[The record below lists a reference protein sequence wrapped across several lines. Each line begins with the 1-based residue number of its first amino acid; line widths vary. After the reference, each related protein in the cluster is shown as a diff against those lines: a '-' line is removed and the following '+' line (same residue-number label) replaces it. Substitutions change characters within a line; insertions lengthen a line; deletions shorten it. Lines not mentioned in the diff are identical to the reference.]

1 MTQSFQL
8 PSFLSRYLLQ
18 SRPDHRYRRLPDVIL
33 TTALGIVTVIAASY
47 FAVARTDVGR
57 DALRRTIE
65 QQFAEAFHGRLE
77 IGMLSG
83 NLGLEFLA
91 TDVRLFDTRGRLTV
105 RIDTMY
111 ARPRWRD
118 LLARRFSV
126 RSLQLIRPTF
136 SLRYQADST
145 WNIQSALRPRIP
157 VDETGNSWSF
167 HSADL
172 HIVDGAVRTE
182 HIAAAP
188 PAVDAGWLFDY
199 AQAEVRDL
207 EVKATIEWDEHARLI
222 DILSFSIAIP
232 ALPITVEN
240 AQAQI
245 ILEPDRMLLNQF
257 VVEADETLLHAD
269 GVLAWD
275 DSSRGLD
282 RYSIS
287 ASIAP
292 SQLDFSAL
300 QRLIPRLPLSGV
312 AEASLR
318 MRGRASAV
326 AIDTLYVARGKS
338 VLQASGNIRSVLD
351 SLDFDVVFAPSTVA
365 PADVQA
371 LLPGVSI
378 AAIDHLGAWRIAG
391 TGRGSWTDQ
400 TLRGQADLDLE
411 GAPGILRGTVGLTRK
426 PDALWSYAV
435 ELQPDSVDLGVL
447 TGDAALTSVL
457 GGMITAEG
465 SGHSMDDLA
474 VELRGVLH
482 DSHIAGRRFDS
493 LNVAASFAHRRLD
506 LVTTL
511 QREEQ
516 RVSGRAFVSWDAPTP
531 TFRATL
537 TTERLDLGVLLAVD
551 SLHSSFQSS
560 WTLEGS
566 GHSANDFDVALAL
579 EVDSSTTQ
587 WGQDVRTLPPH
598 RSAITIRGG
607 ETPRL
612 DVAGDVLTLRVAS
625 SAGLPVWRP
634 VARLWK
640 QAVQEMRDRQVGRRY
655 DKGSPMDAVAEGAPN
670 LLSSDAEGK
679 KGELEATLQ
688 ITRSD
693 ILSGYLPMA
702 PAIATDLRAEVAVF
716 ANGNHLRIEGSVE
729 ADSLAI
735 RTVRADHVSTNFAA
749 STHAGGPP
757 EASFDVMLNGHA
769 QRFLS
774 GSHDFGATRL
784 KARGEDGSVD
794 IDLTSARQTRFA
806 GTWDILP
813 DRHRWT
819 FRSVAFTLEE
829 YEWQQTLPAQID
841 FYTNAIR
848 FADLQLESVA
858 QEGAELQRVTLQGTL
873 SDVLEDTLRLNID
886 AIGLRQLSGML
897 GNDHPFGGRMNG
909 EINVTGMKEPV
920 VTGSVTVDALA
931 LDDRVLGDFEAFS
944 LYTPGSPDIA
954 LVARVTPT
962 IVRDQDS
969 TENRVNVTGAFRLPG
984 QDDAGS
990 IDLAVDVPHA
1000 DAFFLKYVID
1010 AFSDV
1015 QGLFTG
1021 TGYVR
1026 GSFDHPIFGGD
1037 FSYLAGSL
1045 RIPIY
1050 NLLFAVE
1057 GDVRVD
1063 EEGIHIDSLTLTDR
1077 TGGTAN
1083 IAGTVFFNDY
1093 RHLSFDLAGDL
1104 DRVQII
1110 NVESYT
1116 RDLPFYGSL
1125 WASGDITLTGPLDNA
1140 LLRSDNMAT
1149 TPRSEFFIPIRD
1161 LEETIDPGFILFTD
1175 STGQV
1180 PEALQPVQRENIL
1193 SHRPSGERSFVEGL
1207 GIDINLLAP
1216 QGSTVQLVI
1225 DPLLGD
1231 VINAVGSGR
1240 MQLQL
1245 QEGEVSAYGI
1255 LTVDSGD
1262 YLFTAGEVFVRR
1274 FLIDQG
1280 TITWTGDPANPI
1292 LDIFAAY
1299 RTRASRTGLP
1309 EDVGGSLQ
1317 TNLPVIV
1324 NLHITDALN
1333 AVQVALSLALD
1344 RSRREAI
1351 SDTPLLEAYLNQSD
1365 RAAQHATSVLLTNSF
1380 LLSAEGSGN
1389 SVLAGSAF
1397 NSVSHLVSSQLN
1409 RYLNQVIPNA
1419 DFTFGLQSDEAV
1431 DDLDLS
1437 AGIALR
1443 LANERLLIRGQGVY
1457 RGLGDQIDSAVPEGL
1472 QGEFVVE
1479 IKLSPSVSIEVFYR
1493 REGDVLS
1500 ETLITSETGVGL
1512 TYRTE
1517 FTTWKSLW
1525 RTILGHRKDDEV
1537 IQSEAR
1543 N

>member
-1 MTQSFQL
+1 MQS
-8 PSFLSRYLLQ
+8 Q
-18 SRPDHRYRRLPDVIL
+18 SDHRYRRLLNVIL
-33 TTALGIVTVIAASY
+33 TTVLGIVTAVAASY
-47 FAVARTDVGR
+47 FAIARTDVGR

-65 QQFAEAFHGRLE
+65 QQFAELFHGRLE
-77 IGMLSG
+77 IGTLSG
-83 NLGLEFLA
+83 NLGLEILA
-91 TDVRLFDTRGRLTV
+91 TDVRLFDTRDRLTV
-105 RIDTMY
+105 RIDTIH
-111 ARPRWRD
+111 ARPHWRD
-118 LLARRFSV
+118 LFARRFSV
-126 RSLQLIRPTF
+126 SSLQLIRPTF
-136 SLRYQADST
+136 SLRYEADST

-157 VDETGNSWSF
+157 VNNTDNLWSF

-172 HIVDGAVRTE
+172 HVEDGAVRTE
-182 HIAAAP
+182 HVAAAP

-199 AQAEVRDL
+199 TQAEVRNL
-207 EVKATIEWDEHARLI
+207 GVRATIEWDEHARLVN
-222 DILSFSIAIP
+222 ILSFSMAIP
-232 ALPITVEN
+232 ALPFAIDD
-240 AQAQI
+240 AQAQV
-245 ILEPDRMLLNQF
+245 ILEPDRMLLNQL
-257 VVEADETLLHAD
+257 VVEADETLFHAD

-275 DSSRGLD
+275 DSSKGRD
-282 RYSIS
+282 RYAIT
-287 ASIAP
+287 ATIAP
-292 SQLDFSAL
+292 SRLDFTAL
-300 QRLIPRLPLSGV
+300 QHLVPRLPLSGV

-318 MRGRASAV
+318 IRGRASAL
-326 AIDTLYVARGKS
+326 AIDTLYVARGES
-338 VLQASGNIRSVLD
+338 VLRASGNIHSLPD
-351 SLDFDVVFAPSTVA
+351 SLGFDVALAPSTVA

-378 AAIDHLGAWRIAG
+378 AAIDHLGAWRIGGAA
-391 TGRGSWTDQ
+391 RGSWMAK

-426 PDALWSYAV
+426 PDALWSYVA
-435 ELQPDSVDLGVL
+435 ELRPDSVDLGVL
-447 TGDAALTSVL
+447 TGDARITSLL

-465 SGHSMDDLA
+465 SGHSLDDA
-474 VELRGVLH
+474 TVELRGTLH
-482 DSHIAGRRFDS
+482 DSHIAGRPIDS
-493 LNVAASFAHRRLD
+493 LNLAASFAHRRLD

-516 RVSGRAFVSWDAPTP
+516 KVSGRAFVSWDEPTP

-537 TTERLDLGVLLAVD
+537 ATEHLDLGVLLAVD
-551 SLHSSFQSS
+551 SLRSSLQSS

-566 GHSANDFDVALAL
+566 GHSIGDFDGALTLA
-579 EVDSSTTQ
+579 VDSSTMQ

-598 RSAITIRGG
+598 QSVFTIRGG
-607 ETPRL
+607 EAPRL
-612 DVAGDVLTLRVAS
+612 NVTGDILTLRVAS
-625 SAGLPVWRP
+625 TAGLPVWRP
-634 VARLWK
+634 VVRLWK
-640 QAVQEMRDRQVGRRY
+640 QATQDIRDRQAGRRY
-655 DKGSPMDAVAEGAPN
+655 DKGPGVDAVAERAPDQ
-670 LLSSDAEGK
+670 LSITAEANR
-679 KGELEATLQ
+679 GELEATLQ

-693 ILSGYLPMA
+693 ILVDYLPMTPTVGA
-702 PAIATDLRAEVAVF
+702 DLHAEIAVF
-716 ANGNHLRIEGSVE
+716 ADGSRLRIEGSVA
-729 ADSLAI
+729 ADSMTTNTA
-735 RTVRADHVSTNFAA
+735 RADHVRADFAV
-749 STHAGGPP
+749 STHVGGPP
-757 EASFDVMLNGHA
+757 EASFDVTLDA
-769 QRFLS
+769 RAERLLS
-774 GSHDFGATRL
+774 DSHDFGAIQL
-784 KARGEDGSVD
+784 QARGEDGSID
-794 IDLTSARQTRFA
+794 INLTGGERQTRFA

-819 FRSVAFTLEE
+819 FREVAFTLGE
-829 YEWQQTLPAQID
+829 YAWQQTLPAQID
-841 FYTNAIR
+841 LYTNAIR

-858 QEGAELQRVTLQGTL
+858 QEGADLQRVTLQGTL
-873 SDVLEDTLRLNID
+873 SDVLEDTLRLHID
-886 AIGLRQLSGML
+886 AIGLLQLSEFL
-897 GNDHPFGGRMNG
+897 GSEHPFGGRMNG
-909 EINVTGMKEPV
+909 EIEVTGVQEPV
-920 VTGSVTVDALA
+920 VTGSVTIDALA
-931 LDDRVLGDFEAFS
+931 LSDRILGDFEAFS

-962 IVRDQDS
+962 GVSDQDS
-969 TENRVNVTGAFRLPG
+969 TENRVNVTGAFRLPR
-984 QDDAGS
+984 QADAGS

-1000 DAFFLKYVID
+1000 DAFFLEYIID

-1015 QGLFTG
+1015 QGRLIG
-1021 TGYVR
+1021 TGSVR
-1026 GSFDHPIFGGD
+1026 GSFDHPVFGGD
-1037 FSYLAGSL
+1037 FSYLEGSL

-1050 NLLFAVE
+1050 NLLFAAD

-1063 EEGIHIDSLTLTDR
+1063 EEGIHIDALALTDR

-1083 IAGTVFFNDY
+1083 ITGTVFFNDY
-1093 RHLSFDLAGDL
+1093 RYLSFDLAGNL
-1104 DRVQII
+1104 DRAQII

-1125 WASGDITLTGPLDNA
+1125 WASGDATLTGPLDNTF
-1140 LLRSDNMAT
+1140 LRSDNMAT
-1149 TPRSEFFIPIRD
+1149 TPQSEFFIPIR
-1161 LEETIDPGFILFTD
+1161 EVEQTIDPGFILFTD
-1175 STGQV
+1175 STGQI
-1180 PEALQPVQRENIL
+1180 PEVLQPVQRENIL
-1193 SHRPSGERSFVEGL
+1193 SHRPEGERSFIEGL
-1207 GIDINLLAP
+1207 GIDVNLLAP

-1245 QEGEVSAYGI
+1245 QEGEFSSYGV

-1280 TITWTGDPANPI
+1280 TITWTGDPTNPS

-1324 NLHITDALN
+1324 HLHITDALN

-1380 LLSAEGSGN
+1380 LLSAEGAEGA
-1389 SVLAGSAF
+1389 VLAGSAF

-1419 DFTFGLQSDEAV
+1419 DFTFGVQSDDAV

-1457 RGLGDQIDSAVPEGL
+1457 RGLGDQIDSATPESL

-1479 IKLSPSVSIEVFYR
+1479 IKLSPSVSVEVFYR

-1500 ETLITSETGVGL
+1500 ETLITSETGVGI
-1512 TYRTE
+1512 TYSTE
-1517 FTTWKSLW
+1517 FTTWNSLL
-1525 RTILGHRKDDEV
+1525 RTILGHRKDDEAT
-1537 IQSEAR
+1537 QGDAR